1 MHAASVINHRRPCM
15 ILSAIV
21 AYHDL
26 SLREHRV
33 FADALKNNL
42 LTIKT
47 ITKQGAL
54 ANLVA
59 SRSRVI
65 IEEAPAP
72 HSDHTHGWRWYA
84 NGRCDRL
91 GLPRLKVNHSSPET
105 SPGSSP
111 EPPSA
116 QCPAP
121 GPLSCGRNP
130 ASSLAWCRP
139 ARGLLSG
146 ARAPVVAHAMCH
158 WQKLKMF
165 VEVPLPPPSWRS
177 SFNPG
182 RDLSLVGSVQE
193 LIPQITCIGQG
204 SQSSDGTARGEDEA
218 EAEVDELLASF

>member
-1 MHAASVINHRRPCM
+1 M
-15 ILSAIV
+15 ISSAIV

-26 SLREHRV
+26 SLCEHRV

-72 HSDHTHGWRWYA
+72 HFRPHPMGGA
-84 NGRCDRL
+84 GI
-91 GLPRLKVNHSSPET
+91 
-105 SPGSSP
+105 SP

-139 ARGLLSG
+139 ARGPLSG
-146 ARAPVVAHAMCH
+146 ARAPVVAHAMRH
-158 WQKLKMF
+158 RQKLKMF

-182 RDLSLVGSVQE
+182 
-193 LIPQITCIGQG
+193 
-204 SQSSDGTARGEDEA
+204 
-218 EAEVDELLASF
+218 